1 MTRIR
6 SRLKRSL
13 RKPLLFLLV
22 VALIEHIAAGVVD
35 NNLRSSTSLTTV
47 LVGMES
53 SLATITFILD
63 CYYGSPALIHNT

>member
-13 RKPLLFLLV
+13 RKSLLLFL
-22 VALIEHIAAGVVD
+22 VAIIENVAARAVFVD
-35 NNLRSSTSLTTV
+35 SLRSSMSLTTV

-53 SLATITFILD
+53 SLATTI
-63 CYYGSPALIHNT
+63 C